1 MEKINL
7 TNLILFSSE
16 DKNREIW
23 KKKKKD
29 REIWN
34 LRAVPLYKVW
44 RVYIE
49 WNDFSTYYNEG
60 NEFSVYCLLDI
71 TNWMFSCYFRLS
83 ETSHLI
89 PLLNEVASAIST
101 FPFLIPFPNLVTRI
115 TLYLVTQIIY
125 VAVILDS
132 SKQSLGFPGD
142 SMVKNLPAIAEDTGD
157 MGSIPG
163 LGRSPGEGNGNPL
176 Q

>member
-16 DKNREIW
+16 DKN
-23 KKKKKD
+23 

-60 NEFSVYCLLDI
+60 SEFSVCCLLDI

-89 PLLNEVASAIST
+89 PLLNEVTSTISA

-132 SKQSLGFPGD
+132 SKQSLGFPRG
-142 SMVKNLPAIAEDTGD
+142 SVVKNLPASAEDTGD
-157 MGSIPG
+157 VG
-163 LGRSPGEGNGNPL
+163 
-176 Q
+176 

>member
-16 DKNREIW
+16 DKNG
-23 KKKKKD
+23 
-29 REIWN
+29 EIWN

-60 NEFSVYCLLDI
+60 NEFSVCCFLDI
-71 TNWMFSCYFRLS
+71 SNWIFSCYFGLS

-89 PLLNEVASAIST
+89 PLLNEVTSTISA
-101 FPFLIPFPNLVTRI
+101 FPFLIPFPNLVTGI
-115 TLYLVTQIIY
+115 TLCYCNTRRKWHPTPVFL
-125 VAVILDS
+125 
-132 SKQSLGFPGD
+132 
-142 SMVKNLPAIAEDTGD
+142 
-157 MGSIPG
+157 
-163 LGRSPGEGNGNPL
+163 PGESCGWRSLVSCCPWGHTEL
-176 Q
+176 DTTEAT